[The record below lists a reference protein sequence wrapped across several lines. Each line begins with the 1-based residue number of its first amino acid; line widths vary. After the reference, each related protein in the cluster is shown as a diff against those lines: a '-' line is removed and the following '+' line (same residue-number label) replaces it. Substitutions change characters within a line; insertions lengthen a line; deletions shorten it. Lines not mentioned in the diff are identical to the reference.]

1 MGSCMTTPRQVD
13 DRGEA
18 ADAPPSPRR
27 SRNARAHI
35 SGRNFAPSAAILG
48 SQIGSRA
55 VDAPWWSF
63 YLLSVLGFATVC
75 LQIVFPQ
82 DSPDKLAWWSER
94 WRTRQ
99 RCQCQAERPV
109 TKSAS

>member
-18 ADAPPSPRR
+18 DAPPSPRR
-27 SRNARAHI
+27 SPNARACI

-63 YLLSVLGFATVC
+63 YLLSVLGLATVC

-82 DSPDKLAWWSER
+82 DSADKLAWWSER
-94 WRTRQ
+94 WRTR
-99 RCQCQAERPV
+99 RHCQGQAERPV
-109 TKSAS
+109 TKPAS